1 MATLERRL
9 TAVEGAVDEHSR
21 TLVGT
26 REALSA
32 LEQRM
37 DARFEAVD
45 RRFEAVDR
53 RFEAIDRRFDAVDRR
68 FDGLERR
75 MDTLDDKI
83 SRHFAW
89 VVGIQVTTLV
99 AIVAA
104 LLAR

>member
-1 MATLERRL
+1 MTV
-9 TAVEGAVDEHSR
+9 VEGTVDEHSR
-21 TLVGT
+21 ALAGV
-26 REALSA
+26 REAVTG

-37 DARFEAVD
+37 DTRFEAVD
-45 RRFEAVDR
+45 RRFE
-53 RFEAIDRRFDAVDRR
+53 
-68 FDGLERR
+68 GLERR

-83 SRHFAW
+83 SRHFTW